1 MKKRIFVVSGPT
13 ASGKTFLGIQLAKK
27 FNGVVLNAD
36 SMQIYK
42 GLPIL
47 SAQPDEQEKQE
58 AEHRLYNIYEPY
70 QNNNVY
76 DWLELIKK
84 NVDELLNIEKT
95 PIILGGTGMYISR
108 FLNGLKDIP
117 TVPEDLRLE
126 SISLYDKL
134 GYEKFKELVYAYDP
148 LYVSHVNENDKQR
161 LMRVYEIKKLTNNPL
176 SSYENQDNITLYDR
190 NEIFHINLMPDRQEL
205 YDRCNLRFKL
215 MVDNPKMKSE
225 IMDFSHNYAYV
236 FDKAKKYSVL
246 HTIGFMELYKYYN
259 NEMNYTEMFESSTQ
273 QTRNYAKRQF
283 TWFRNQFKSVEYT
296 LNEIP
301 KKDNITNIIDKIA
314 KLYE

>member
-13 ASGKTFLGIQLAKK
+13 ASGKTFLGIHIAKK

-47 SAQPDEQEKQE
+47 SAQPNEYEKNE

-70 QNNNVY
+70 QNNNIY
-76 DWLELIKK
+76 DWLELIKS
-84 NVDELLNIEKT
+84 NTDELLNNKKT

-117 TVPEDLRLE
+117 TVPEELRFE
-126 SISLYDKL
+126 SISLYNKL
-134 GYEKFKELVYAYDP
+134 GYEKFKELVYEYDSQ
-148 LYVSHVNENDKQR
+148 YVSHINENDKQR
-161 LMRVYEIKKLTNNPL
+161 LMRVYEIKKLTNNPI
-176 SSYENQDNITLYDR
+176 SFYENQQNKTLYDR
-190 NEIFHINLMPDRQEL
+190 NKIFHINLMPDRKEL
-205 YDRCNLRFKL
+205 YERCNLRFKL
-215 MVDNPKMKSE
+215 MIKNPNTKNE
-225 IMDFSHNYAYV
+225 IMDFSNNYPYV
-236 FDKAKKYSVL
+236 FDKTKKYSIL
-246 HTIGFMELYKYYN
+246 NTIGFVELHKYYN
-259 NEMNYTEMFESSTQ
+259 NQISYEEMFNSSTQ

-283 TWFRNQFKSVEYT
+283 TWFRNQFKSIEYT

-301 KKDNITNIIDKIA
+301 KNENIRDIINKIKD
-314 KLYE
+314 LYE

>member
-1 MKKRIFVVSGPT
+1 MKKKILVVSGPT
-13 ASGKTFLGIQLAKK
+13 AGGKTFLGINLAKK

-47 SAQPDEQEKQE
+47 SAQPDKNELKE

-70 QNNNVY
+70 ENNNVY
-76 DWLELIKK
+76 DWLELIK
-84 NVDELLNIEKT
+84 NNTEELLKNGKT

-108 FLNGLKDIP
+108 FLNGIKDIP
-117 TVPEDLRLE
+117 TVPQELRIE
-126 SISLYDKL
+126 SITLYNEL
-134 GYEKFKELVYAYDP
+134 GYEKFKELVYTYDP
-148 LYVSHVNENDKQR
+148 EYVSNININDKQR
-161 LMRVYEIKKLTNNPL
+161 LMRVYEIKKLTGNPL
-176 SSYENQDNITLYDR
+176 SFYENQENQTLYNR
-190 NEIFHINLMPDRQEL
+190 NKIFHINLIPDRQEL

-215 MVDNPKMKSE
+215 MLEHPDIEHE
-225 IMDFSHNYAYV
+225 IMDFATKYPYV
-236 FDKAKKYSVL
+236 FDKTKKCSVVN
-246 HTIGFMELYKYYN
+246 TIGFVELYNYYN
-259 NEMNYTEMFESSTQ
+259 RKITYEEMFDSSTQ

-301 KKDNITNIIDKIA
+301 KKDNINDIIHKIA